1 MNITLENKLNSILV
15 DLHKHNRDRNDL
27 IINYISQRLNKSI
40 VSYSRE
46 LEDNSHMLLT
56 NDNMYLLKRL

>member
-27 IINYISQRLNKSI
+27 IIDYISQRLNKSI